1 MKENY
6 VKGILTTIINDG
18 YELTKY
24 AEATLDVNDTK
35 TLAKTLGCILPK
47 EYDYTINGIDCHIY
61 ADDSGVRDETA
72 VGTMIVEKNGKYIR
86 TIIGNI
92 FICKKVSGNMV
103 DLTEEEQAA
112 ILSNLRVVGFGYYP
126 THYLHIKQ

>member
-24 AEATLDVNDTK
+24 GEATLDVNDTK
-35 TLAKTLGCILPK
+35 TRAKTLVCILPK

-72 VGTMIVEKNGKYIR
+72 IATMIIEENKTIIR

-92 FICKKVSGNMV
+92 FICKKVGGNIMS
-103 DLTEEEQAA
+103 LTDEEQAI
-112 ILSNLRVVGFGYYP
+112 ILSNLKKAYFGYNP
-126 THYLHIKQ
+126 TLYLHIKQ

>member
-24 AEATLDVNDTK
+24 GEATLDVNDTK

-47 EYDYTINGIDCHIY
+47 EYDYSINGIDCHIY

-72 VGTMIVEKNGKYIR
+72 VGTMIVEKNEKYIR

-92 FICKKVSGNMV
+92 FICKKVDGNMV
-103 DLTEEEQAA
+103 NLTEEEQAI
-112 ILSNLRVVGFGYYP
+112 ILSNLREVYFGFNP
-126 THYLHIKQ
+126 TLYLHIKQ

>member
-1 MKENY
+1 MKKKY
-6 VKGILTTIINDG
+6 IKGILTTIINDG

-24 AEATLDVNDTK
+24 GEATLDVNDTK

-72 VGTMIVEKNGKYIR
+72 VGTMIVEKNRKYIR

-92 FICKKVSGNMV
+92 FICKKVGGNMV
-103 DLTEEEQAA
+103 NLTEEEQAI

-126 THYLHIKQ
+126 TRYLHIKQ

>member
-6 VKGILTTIINDG
+6 VKGILTTIINEG

-24 AEATLDVNDTK
+24 GEATLDVNDTK
-35 TLAKTLGCILPK
+35 TLAKTLGCIFPK
-47 EYDYTINGIDCHIY
+47 EYDHTINGIDCHIY

-72 VGTMIVEKNGKYIR
+72 VGTMIVEKNGKYIQ

-92 FICKKVSGNMV
+92 FICKKVGGNMV
-103 DLTEEEQAA
+103 DLTEEEQAI

-126 THYLHIKQ
+126 TRYLHIKQ